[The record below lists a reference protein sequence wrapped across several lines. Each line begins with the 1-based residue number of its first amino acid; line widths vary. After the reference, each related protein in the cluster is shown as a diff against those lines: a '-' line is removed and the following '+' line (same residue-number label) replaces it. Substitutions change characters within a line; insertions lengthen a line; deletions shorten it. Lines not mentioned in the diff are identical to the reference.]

1 VWYNL
6 GGTGNPGG
14 MGEGGGWS
22 GDMWELIDANLKT
35 VPVSFFT
42 TVMYSNI
49 MSMFRSGAE
58 GQIYGYD
65 GKHEAYGFYVT
76 AGMMGVLGFMLSL
89 RGIVN
94 SANNE
99 LDEYVFV
106 SHFIPYQLHGTD
118 HETNG
123 GSLRLLPYN
132 QAIDGGLTT
141 LGFFNDAVNTSGEIT
156 SYHVAKGLQ
165 KITTRQATGL
175 SRLTKITGGVGF
187 GITLG
192 VAGYEYA
199 SGEFDTHSVIDV
211 AVGGGLLIVGGIAM
225 IVGAPALL
233 TGVAVGGLVYG
244 VASAVGSDLVD
255 NATGHWGRDLVYPS
269 KTGGK

>member
-76 AGMMGVLGFMLSL
+76 AGMMGVPGFMLSL

-118 HETNG
+118 HETQGSGPLWIENG
-123 GSLRLLPYN
+123 QMSMDIL
-132 QAIDGGLTT
+132 GGLA
-141 LGFFNDAVNTSGEIT
+141 GA
-156 SYHVAKGLQ
+156 AQGLVV
-165 KITTRQATGL
+165 
-175 SRLTKITGGVGF
+175 S
-187 GITLG
+187 
-192 VAGYEYA
+192 
-199 SGEFDTHSVIDV
+199 
-211 AVGGGLLIVGGIAM
+211 
-225 IVGAPALL
+225 
-233 TGVAVGGLVYG
+233 GGLVAMENITLKIG
-244 VASAVGSDLVD
+244 EVINILVVGLGHLKQLQVIKLLVGLPLLEQWFLG
-255 NATGHWGRDLVYPS
+255 A
-269 KTGGK
+269 